1 MATVEEIRTVT
12 VEEYEYMP
20 GTFNVIKRRTVTET
34 RTTSTT
40 RGAPQV
46 HTHVHPRSPYG
57 DEQPG
62 IGV

>member
-1 MATVEEIRTVT
+1 MAIVEEIKTVT
-12 VEEYEYMP
+12 VEELEYQP
-20 GTFNVIKRRTVTET
+20 GTTNVVKRTVTET

-57 DEQPG
+57 DEQPS
-62 IGV
+62 